1 MQVIGRIL
9 ILLFFQEAFFI
20 FSQSEYLLLLL
31 GFFFFTNIIKIET
44 AEPVHEE
51 IFIMKP
57 YLHSTSYT
65 FIPLCVIVLI
75 NNLNVWKTQT
85 FSVKR

>member
-1 MQVIGRIL
+1 MQVVGRIL

-20 FSQSEYLLLLL
+20 FSQSEYRLLLLV
-31 GFFFFTNIIKIET
+31 FFFTNIIKIET

-51 IFIMKP
+51 ICIIKP

-65 FIPLCVIVLI
+65 LIPLCVIVLI

>member
-1 MQVIGRIL
+1 MQVVGRIL

-31 GFFFFTNIIKIET
+31 GFFFTNIIKIET

>member
-1 MQVIGRIL
+1 MQVVGRIL

-31 GFFFFTNIIKIET
+31 VFFFFTNIIKIET

-51 IFIMKP
+51 ILQNRVREVDFQDS
-57 YLHSTSYT
+57 H
-65 FIPLCVIVLI
+65 
-75 NNLNVWKTQT
+75 
-85 FSVKR
+85 

>member
-1 MQVIGRIL
+1 MQVVGRIL

-20 FSQSEYLLLLL
+20 FSQSEYRLLLLV
-31 GFFFFTNIIKIET
+31 FFFTNIIKIET

>member
-1 MQVIGRIL
+1 MQVVGRIL

-20 FSQSEYLLLLL
+20 FSQSEYRLLLLV
-31 GFFFFTNIIKIET
+31 FFFTNIIKIET

-65 FIPLCVIVLI
+65 FVPLCVIVLI